1 MYITPSLM
9 QGIGLS
15 LYLISNRIL
24 GSVLIATLNE
34 LLEAN
39 PLGMISSG
47 LLADIGIKLC
57 YIFRNLTQEK
67 AESAI
72 HLRI

>member
-39 PLGMISSG
+39 PLAMISSG
-47 LLADIGIKLC
+47 LLTDIGIELC
-57 YIFRNLTQEK
+57 HIFRNLTQEK